1 MATSVNNRIC
11 KGGQVRQSFINGQ
24 MCGGNVQC
32 QLPGCLVL
40 DMYHVK
46 VSSCSEHF
54 SASNGGAIEIVET
67 RP

>member
-1 MATSVNNRIC
+1 MATSVNNRIG

-40 DMYHVK
+40 NMYHVK
-46 VSSCSEHF
+46 VSSMFWAFF
-54 SASNGGAIEIVET
+54 SQQRRNY
-67 RP
+67 